1 MTRAEL
7 KKYTELQQIFE
18 KDVDR
23 VTNILVKDQKR
34 YSDFNCY
41 NKVWLETGGL
51 DPDMVHTEGT
61 DTWSYGGEEHYSG
74 EFPAEW
80 LVWDND
86 RLRKMVE
93 RGIEEDRKKQE
104 AVEMKNRNHAE
115 DEERALYEKLKQ
127 KYG

>member
-7 KKYTELQQIFE
+7 KKYSELRQIFE

-23 VTNILVKDQKR
+23 VTDILTKDQKR
-34 YSDFNCY
+34 YYCFNY
-41 NKVWLETGGL
+41 YDKSWLEIGGL

-61 DTWSYGGEEHYSG
+61 DTWSYGGEEYFRG

-80 LVWDND
+80 LTWDND

-93 RGIEEDRKKQE
+93 HGIEEDRKKQE
-104 AVEMKNRNHAE
+104 VDAVKKKEY
-115 DEERALYEKLKQ
+115 EERALYEKLKQ